1 MNTYAQYSAVFD
13 AIRNNTISEVEAI
26 CQLQVAHEGQLNTL
40 MALRNLPDRFSNIKL
55 SDLDPN
61 NIDEPGDSKS
71 PMDDET
77 RRVWV
82 VMKAKN
88 TRGMLV
94 GLRSAQCNN
103 PGTWGLMGGHPN
115 VGEGAHRAA
124 LREFHE
130 ETNMNIEKMGLTHFG
145 SVTHKDVQHIF
156 FGVDVDSLTHALERG
171 LAESTPEFDSF
182 KFMTKTAL
190 RQLVTDG
197 KAHKSIK
204 RFLDFL
210 DKAPN

>member
-26 CQLQVAHEGQLNTL
+26 CQLQVAHEDQLNTL

-82 VMKAKN
+82 VMRARN
-88 TRGMLV
+88 TRGILV

-115 VGEGAHRAA
+115 VGESSAVAA
-124 LREFHE
+124 RREFAE
-130 ETNMNIEKMGLTHFG
+130 ETGMNIDFTTLVQLGTT
-145 SVTHKDVQHIF
+145 THKDVRHIF
-156 FGVDVDSLTHALERG
+156 FGAEVASLKKANSLG
-171 LAESTPEFDSF
+171 LKTSTPEFDEFAFVSEDRMRSF
-182 KFMTKTAL
+182 EDDK
-190 RQLVTDG
+190 V
-197 KAHKSIK
+197 HKSIK
-204 RFLDFL
+204 RYLDL
-210 DKAPN
+210 IRH